1 MNHKNLAFTIDSNST
16 ISFISWVFW
25 MLHYIGLYGRSAL
38 ITQSS
43 DILKTFNGFRKRVN
57 VVLFTYSKQPHVAY
71 HHATFFLSQGSAFMT
86 PQWELVSLP
95 RWEMTAYWILSFSS
109 HLYSFYQLH
118 RFSEEHEVS
127 LDREVQLERGFLIWG
142 FKKDPTDFEWS
153 FWNEWAWQ
161 SLLWS
166 LIGHAVL
173 SILADNLLPQFR
185 LAVITVYG
193 FLSAGWLLGVR
204 GLTVLMLHLSISLV
218 VAQLRS
224 PILSWFCSLL
234 LLSTLNVPALQD
246 LQRGW
251 YTSEDQYYLL
261 LFSTAV
267 CSLRCISFSLE
278 LCWHPLQAGRPNHC
292 SHLEEKRL
300 KTLIFQFYKLTAYC
314 FYHPLFY
321 NGPIVTYRDFSEQIE
336 RPVYKVSVVYVL
348 SGILRVCVWWCLAE
362 FMIHFMYMHA
372 IQSNETYLE
381 MLPPWALGGLA
392 LALVQFFYIKYLVL
406 FGAVSLL
413 VRLDG
418 LEPPKLPRCVSIM
431 YSFTGMWRYIYV
443 PLGGSHHGVF
453 RKLIST
459 ALAFGFVCF
468 WHGCH
473 DYLQYW
479 AVLNWVGVLVENGLA
494 LLFSSRPLHP
504 IIVRFLSP
512 RMQRRGLALISALS
526 TAFLILSNLFFLG
539 GIHVGR
545 IFWKRVFVEGWSSVA
560 IPMVGFL
567 YCFAQVG
574 IEWDM
579 R

>member
-1 MNHKNLAFTIDSNST
+1 MT
-16 ISFISWVFW
+16 
-25 MLHYIGLYGRSAL
+25 
-38 ITQSS
+38 
-43 DILKTFNGFRKRVN
+43 
-57 VVLFTYSKQPHVAY
+57 SK
-71 HHATFFLSQGSAFMT
+71 
-86 PQWELVSLP
+86 WEPVSLP
-95 RWEMTAYWILSFSS
+95 QWEMTAYWILSFSS

-118 RFSEEHEVS
+118 RFSKEHEVS

-166 LIGHAVL
+166 LIGHAVV
-173 SILADNLLPQFR
+173 SKLAAHFLPQFR
-185 LAVITVYG
+185 LAVLMAYG
-193 FLSAGWLLGVR
+193 VLSAAWLLGVW
-204 GLTVLMLHLSISLV
+204 GLTLLMLHLSISLV
-218 VAQLRS
+218 VAQLHS
-224 PILSWFCSLL
+224 PILSWFCTLL
-234 LLSTLNVPALQD
+234 LLSTLNVTAFQD

-278 LCWHPLQAGRPNHC
+278 LCWRPLQAGGPNYC
-292 SHLEEKRL
+292 TPLEDKGL
-300 KTLIFQFYKLTAYC
+300 KTLIFKFYKLTAYC

-336 RPVYKVSVVYVL
+336 KPVCKVSVVDVL
-348 SGILRVCVWWCLAE
+348 SGILRVFVWWCLAE

-392 LALVQFFYIKYLVL
+392 LALVQFFYVKYLVL

-418 LEPPKLPRCVSIM
+418 LEPPNLPRCVSIM
-431 YSFTGMWRYIYV
+431 YSFTGMWRQFDVGLYKWLIRYIYV
-443 PLGGSHHGVF
+443 PLGGSRHGVF
-453 RKLIST
+453 RKLVST

-479 AVLNWVGVLVENGLA
+479 ALLNWIGVVVENVLA
-494 LLFSSRPLHP
+494 LLFSSRPLHHV
-504 IIVRFLSP
+504 IVRFLSP
-512 RMQRRGLALISALS
+512 RMQRRGLALISAFS

-545 IFWKRVFVEGWSSVA
+545 VFWKRVFVQGWSSVA
-560 IPMVGFL
+560 VPMVAFL

>member
-1 MNHKNLAFTIDSNST
+1 
-16 ISFISWVFW
+16 
-25 MLHYIGLYGRSAL
+25 
-38 ITQSS
+38 
-43 DILKTFNGFRKRVN
+43 
-57 VVLFTYSKQPHVAY
+57 
-71 HHATFFLSQGSAFMT
+71 MT
-86 PQWELVSLP
+86 LQWELVSLP
-95 RWEMTAYWILSFSS
+95 RWEMTAYWFLSFSS
-109 HLYSFYQLH
+109 HLYSFYQLR
-118 RFSEEHEVS
+118 RFSKEHEVS
-127 LDREVQLERGFLIWG
+127 LDREVQLEKGYLIWG

-173 SILADNLLPQFR
+173 SRLADNFLPRFR

-204 GLTVLMLHLSISLV
+204 GVTVLMLHLSISLV

-224 PILSWFCSLL
+224 PSLSWFCSLL
-234 LLSTLNVPALQD
+234 LLSTLNVTALQD

-278 LCWHPLQAGRPNHC
+278 LCWHPLQAGGPNHC
-292 SHLEEKRL
+292 THLEEKRL

-321 NGPIVTYRDFSEQIE
+321 NGPIVTYRDFSERIE
-336 RPVYKVSVVYVL
+336 RPVCKVSVVYVL

-418 LEPPKLPRCVSIM
+418 LEPPKLPRCVSIV
-431 YSFTGMWRYIYV
+431 YSFTGMWRHFDVGLY
-443 PLGGSHHGVF
+443 
-453 RKLIST
+453 KWLIRLKST
-459 ALAFGFVCF
+459 
-468 WHGCH
+468 
-473 DYLQYW
+473 
-479 AVLNWVGVLVENGLA
+479 
-494 LLFSSRPLHP
+494 
-504 IIVRFLSP
+504 
-512 RMQRRGLALISALS
+512 
-526 TAFLILSNLFFLG
+526 
-539 GIHVGR
+539 
-545 IFWKRVFVEGWSSVA
+545 
-560 IPMVGFL
+560 
-567 YCFAQVG
+567 
-574 IEWDM
+574 
-579 R
+579 

>member
-1 MNHKNLAFTIDSNST
+1 
-16 ISFISWVFW
+16 
-25 MLHYIGLYGRSAL
+25 
-38 ITQSS
+38 
-43 DILKTFNGFRKRVN
+43 
-57 VVLFTYSKQPHVAY
+57 
-71 HHATFFLSQGSAFMT
+71 MT
-86 PQWELVSLP
+86 PKWELVSLP

-118 RFSEEHEVS
+118 RFSKEHEVS

-166 LIGHAVL
+166 LIGHAVV
-173 SILADNLLPQFR
+173 SRLAAYFLPQFR
-185 LAVITVYG
+185 LAVLTVYG
-193 FLSAGWLLGVR
+193 VLSAGWLLGVR
-204 GLTVLMLHLSISLV
+204 GLTLLMLHLSITLV

-224 PILSWFCSLL
+224 SILSWVCSLL
-234 LLSTLNVPALQD
+234 LLSTLNVTAFQD

-278 LCWHPLQAGRPNHC
+278 LCWCPLQARGPNHC
-292 SHLEEKRL
+292 PPIEVKGL

-321 NGPIVTYRDFSEQIE
+321 NGPIVTFRDFSEQID
-336 RPVYKVSVVYVL
+336 RPVCKVSVVYVL

-392 LALVQFFYIKYLVL
+392 LALVQFFYVKYLVL
-406 FGAVSLL
+406 FGVVSLL

-443 PLGGSHHGVF
+443 PLGGSRHGVL
-453 RKLIST
+453 RKLVST

-479 AVLNWVGVLVENGLA
+479 ALLNWIGVLVENVLA
-494 LLFSSRPLHP
+494 LLFSSRPLHHV
-504 IIVRFLSP
+504 IVRCLSP

-526 TAFLILSNLFFLG
+526 TAFLILSNLLFLG

-545 IFWKRVFVEGWSSVA
+545 IFWKRLFIQGWSSVA
-560 IPMVGFL
+560 IPMVAFL

>member
-1 MNHKNLAFTIDSNST
+1 
-16 ISFISWVFW
+16 
-25 MLHYIGLYGRSAL
+25 
-38 ITQSS
+38 
-43 DILKTFNGFRKRVN
+43 
-57 VVLFTYSKQPHVAY
+57 
-71 HHATFFLSQGSAFMT
+71 MT
-86 PQWELVSLP
+86 PKWELVSLP

-109 HLYSFYQLH
+109 HFYSFYQLH
-118 RFSEEHEVS
+118 KFSKEHEVS

-153 FWNEWAWQ
+153 FWNEWAWR

-166 LIGHAVL
+166 LIGHAVV
-173 SILADNLLPQFR
+173 SKLAYYYLPQYR
-185 LAVITVYG
+185 LAVFAMYG
-193 FLSAGWLLGVR
+193 LLSAGWILGVR
-204 GLTVLMLHLSISLV
+204 GVIVLMLHLSISLV

-224 PILSWFCSLL
+224 PVLSWFCSLL
-234 LLSTLNVPALQD
+234 LLSTLNVSALQD

-251 YTSEDQYYLL
+251 YTSENQYYLL

-278 LCWHPLQAGRPNHC
+278 MCWRPLQAGGANQC
-292 SHLEEKRL
+292 FSLQNQAL
-300 KTLIFQFYKLTAYC
+300 KTLFSQFFKLAAFC

-321 NGPIVTYRDFSEQIE
+321 NGPIVTYKDFSEQIE
-336 RPVYKVSVVYVL
+336 RPVCKVSVLHVF
-348 SGILRVCVWWCLAE
+348 SGILRLCVWWCLAE

-392 LALVQFFYIKYLVL
+392 LALVQFFYVKYLVL

-418 LEPPKLPRCVSIM
+418 LEPPTLPRCVSIM
-431 YSFTGMWRYIYV
+431 YSFTGMWRHFDVGLYKWLIRYIYV
-443 PLGGSHHGVF
+443 PLGGSRHGAF
-453 RKLIST
+453 RKLLST

-473 DYLQYW
+473 DYLLYW
-479 AVLNWVGVLVENGLA
+479 ALLNWVGVLVENAFA
-494 LLFSSRPLHP
+494 LLFSSRPLRHA
-504 IIVRFLSP
+504 VVNCLTP
-512 RMQRRGLALISALS
+512 RMQRRGLALISAFS

-539 GIHVGR
+539 GTHVGR
-545 IFWKRVFVEGWSSVA
+545 IFWKKIFVQDWSSVA
-560 IPMVGFL
+560 VPMVAFL